1 MLLVLTICFVTP
13 SHFSFCQKIIFF
25 YFFEIGLTSLP
36 PFWTMSLNILFFLG
50 GVPLTLHLILKISC
64 ISSCLIFKYLRGTPP
79 KKTVYL
85 KTLSKREGG
94 RSTQFQK
101 NKKKND
107 FLTKGEEGGS
117 HKHIVKNINSLF
129 CRIYYSIWSNQFQT
143 NCGKCPLLF
152 YEGFLY
158 A

>member
-1 MLLVLTICFVTP
+1 MGSGHKFERTKVRIVGKSRTFVQSNFCPPIFLKLYHCFV
-13 SHFSFCQKIIFF
+13 
-25 YFFEIGLTSLP
+25 
-36 PFWTMSLNILFFLG
+36 LF
-50 GVPLTLHLILKISC
+50 TL
-64 ISSCLIFKYLRGTPP
+64 LRGTLQ

-101 NKKKND
+101 NKKND

-117 HKHIVKNINSLF
+117 HKHFVKNISTLF